1 MSSPCRGEPQSF
13 PTADG
18 QLMEISTAVVHPTP
32 TWDLAY
38 KYDQPKDTEPGSGT
52 GSRSIYD
59 FLSQGLACWCFV
71 LRKPPAL
78 VSIGTQIRIWKE
90 IRQPGMPT

>member
-1 MSSPCRGEPQSF
+1 MVPHPLSSDTRASPELMDR
-13 PTADG
+13 

-59 FLSQGLACWCFV
+59 FLSQSWHVGALYSGN
-71 LRKPPAL
+71 LLPSPA
-78 VSIGTQIRIWKE
+78 
-90 IRQPGMPT
+90 